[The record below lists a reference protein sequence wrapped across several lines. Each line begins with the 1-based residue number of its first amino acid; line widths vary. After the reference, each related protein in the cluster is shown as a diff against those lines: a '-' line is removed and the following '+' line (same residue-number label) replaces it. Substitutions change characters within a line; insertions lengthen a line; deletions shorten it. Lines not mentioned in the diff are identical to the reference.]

1 MIDETRIRNNLELIS
16 FPRLSGTEGEKMA
29 FNIVKKKIE
38 DLNLKPSVQE
48 FTFTSFYPRIYQK
61 IVFILSFW
69 SLFIFYLNIGE
80 ALGIFNVLNMI
91 IILAIF
97 IPIVIITRRPEK
109 IRIGKKKNSQN
120 LYVKILGNSEVSQPD
135 NSPLENDNTNGN
147 LLFVC
152 HLDSKGQRL
161 HMKYRVFLFKWWIIS
176 SLCCLIFF
184 FFKNFII
191 IQFNF
196 WLFLVG
202 AVPLIFNFII
212 VIMLCFNT
220 TNNESPGAID
230 NAAGIT
236 CVLELLNYYSDP
248 KFRLNN
254 YNLWF
259 LFTGAEETGCQ
270 GMRHLY
276 HKIKHLDRTKSFQLN
291 FDTIGTK
298 IDIITGERG
307 AFFFKNTKDFTA
319 TIHMIKRIRLSGSD
333 AYILADNGFTGFG
346 VLDIES
352 YKYVHSKDDTVE
364 KVDCSLLEKLLTHI
378 TVMLKLVDKSALLK

>member
-1 MIDETRIRNNLELIS
+1 
-16 FPRLSGTEGEKMA
+16 
-29 FNIVKKKIE
+29 
-38 DLNLKPSVQE
+38 
-48 FTFTSFYPRIYQK
+48 
-61 IVFILSFW
+61 
-69 SLFIFYLNIGE
+69 
-80 ALGIFNVLNMI
+80 
-91 IILAIF
+91 
-97 IPIVIITRRPEK
+97 
-109 IRIGKKKNSQN
+109 
-120 LYVKILGNSEVSQPD
+120 
-135 NSPLENDNTNGN
+135 
-147 LLFVC
+147 
-152 HLDSKGQRL
+152 
-161 HMKYRVFLFKWWIIS
+161 
-176 SLCCLIFF
+176 
-184 FFKNFII
+184 
-191 IQFNF
+191 
-196 WLFLVG
+196 
-202 AVPLIFNFII
+202 
-212 VIMLCFNT
+212 MLCFNT

-248 KFRLNN
+248 KNRLEN

-259 LFTGAEETGCQ
+259 LFTGCEETGCQ
-270 GMRHLY
+270 GARHLY

-364 KVDCSLLEKLLTHI
+364 KIDCSLLEKLLTHI

>member
-16 FPRLSGTEGEKMA
+16 FPRLSGTEGEKRA

-48 FTFTSFYPRIYQK
+48 FTFTSFYPKIYQK
-61 IVFILSFW
+61 LIFILIFW
-69 SLFIFYLNIGE
+69 TLFIFYLNIGE
-80 ALGIFNVLNMI
+80 AFGIFNVLNMI
-91 IILAIF
+91 IIVAIF

-109 IRIGKKKNSQN
+109 IRIGKKKKSQN
-120 LYVKILGNSEVSQPD
+120 LYVKILGNSEVSLPN
-135 NSPLENDNTNGN
+135 NSPHEQDNARGN

-161 HMKYRVFLFKWWIIS
+161 HMNYRIFLFKWWIIS
-176 SLCCLIFF
+176 SVCCLILI
-184 FFKNFII
+184 FFKNFIL
-191 IQFNF
+191 IQFSF

-202 AVPLIFNFII
+202 AVPLIFNFVII
-212 VIMLCFNT
+212 ILLCFNT

-230 NAAGIT
+230 NGSGVA
-236 CVLELLNYYSDP
+236 CVLELLHYYSDS
-248 KFRLNN
+248 KVRLKN

-259 LFTGAEETGCQ
+259 LFTGAEENGTMGI
-270 GMRHLY
+270 RHLIQ
-276 HKIKHLDRTKSFQLN
+276 KLKHLDNTKSFQLN
-291 FDTIGTK
+291 FDTIGTN

-307 AFFFKNTKDFTA
+307 AFFFKNTKGFTA
-319 TIHMIKRIRLSGSD
+319 TIHMIKRIRLSRSD
-333 AYILADNGFTGFG
+333 AYILADNDITGFG

-352 YKYVHSKDDTVE
+352 YKYVHSKDDTVD

-378 TVMLKLVDKSALLK
+378 TVMLNLMDHTNL